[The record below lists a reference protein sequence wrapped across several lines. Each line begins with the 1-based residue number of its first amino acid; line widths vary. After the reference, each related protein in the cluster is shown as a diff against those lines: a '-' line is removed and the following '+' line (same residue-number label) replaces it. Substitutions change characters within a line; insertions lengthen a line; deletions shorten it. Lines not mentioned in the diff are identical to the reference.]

1 MLSANEPAPSLR
13 AAFCLC
19 SIGAVFEKT
28 AAYGEAET
36 CAVRVL
42 AMLDGLP
49 GASPS
54 AVLLRLRGLGLLGTA
69 LRQQGKY
76 QLAEAPLVRAIEL
89 AEAIPDRPEELST
102 AWNSLGVLCKYAGWF
117 ERGEQAYKRALEAA
131 EQQTRHR
138 EAVTATILH
147 NIGGLHH
154 ARGRFDLAE
163 EPARRAWEMRRSMLG
178 DEDAAT
184 LADAVAYAAVLDGLK
199 RYSESRPIYEHALAV
214 YERIFGPEHYE
225 TAAVLHN
232 LALVEQ
238 AEGHHERALE
248 LARRSFEIKRRLLG
262 AGHPDTALSAM
273 NVASMRMK
281 EDPVEARVL
290 LGDALHAFERA
301 LAPDHPHIAR
311 CRQLIRV
318 ALPGL
323 DAAHD

>member
-1 MLSANEPAPSLR
+1 MR
-13 AAFCLC
+13 
-19 SIGAVFEKT
+19 
-28 AAYGEAET
+28 
-36 CAVRVL
+36 CARL
-42 AMLDGLP
+42 AMLDGLS

-76 QLAEAPLVRAIEL
+76 QPAEAPLVRAIEL
-89 AEAIPDRPEELST
+89 AEAMPDRPEELST

-117 ERGEQAYKRALEAA
+117 ERGERAYARALAAA
-131 EQQTRHR
+131 ERQIRHR
-138 EAVTATILH
+138 EGVTATILH

-163 EPARRAWEMRRSMLG
+163 EPARRAWEMRRTLLG

-199 RYSESRPIYEHALAV
+199 RYAESRPIYERALAS
-214 YERIFGPEHYE
+214 YERRFGPEHYE
-225 TAAVLHN
+225 TAATLHN

-248 LARRSFEIKRRLLG
+248 LARRSFEIKRKLLG

-273 NVASMRMK
+273 NLGSMLRNK
-281 EDPVEARVL
+281 NPGEARAL
-290 LGDALHAFERA
+290 LGDALLAFERA

-311 CRQLIRV
+311 CRRLIR
-318 ALPGL
+318 AGDGL
-323 DAAHD
+323 DEGV